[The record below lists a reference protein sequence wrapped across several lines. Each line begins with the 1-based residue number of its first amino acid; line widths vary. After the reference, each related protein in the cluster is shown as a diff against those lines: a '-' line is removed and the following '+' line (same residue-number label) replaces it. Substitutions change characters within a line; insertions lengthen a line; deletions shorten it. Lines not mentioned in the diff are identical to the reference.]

1 MATLPTRRLG
11 WEKGCRPETDHPALW
26 YGRDSVQLCLPPPQ
40 KLTRQLQF
48 QSTESAQSTE
58 DVYSLQP
65 ITLPSE
71 TESAHQLVDI
81 IVIHDFDEKSSANW
95 GYMDLKKI
103 VQLGKRKE
111 LGVVDDLDKPQDR
124 RSHESGRQSAANPSK
139 PGSGTEE
146 TAVALADNN
155 KGELTAERHDGAS
168 HSANDGTPSKPPS
181 RTPSFIEPVPSRYWL
196 QDPDMLPKA
205 LPGAR
210 VLAFTYPTR
219 NLRRLNDDKDVSML
233 DNFIEKAASALLER
247 VLGTNTKVGEL
258 PPIVFVAAGLGGIIV
273 QMALKMVL
281 KKVEQASSAQV
292 SKVDLSEPA
301 NLADMPT
308 ESMAPALDIHRIA
321 DVILLDTP
329 FPKDCR
335 ALKNFPPMTAPCARA
350 TVIAKL
356 MRKLEAGWNSEG
368 IDGIWAQCWDALSRQ
383 EQAVRFAWLYSREPS
398 NAATGAAT
406 NRPPVI
412 TNTWSG
418 DNSSSSAP
426 TLIRILLDR
435 VRRLSNFD
443 GPDDPGYKSVIIHM
457 RESLTL
463 KAASDPNLKY
473 LLKMLLET
481 GTPVNTKDETGVS
494 ILHLAAVAPN
504 PDAVNWLLSR
514 HADTRVRNSR
524 SQTPLHCAI
533 EMFCDR
539 ARCPNDDVALQYR
552 LKTVIEDLL
561 NYTQKS
567 ELHNSRDEL
576 GRTPRDLVRKCRC
589 RAGPETLCRHD
600 QVKDLLDGHRPTIKG
615 GREEESE
622 KPWRCWDQP
631 QRGTSQHKACVRS
644 KASVAAFYSKTAEG
658 PPLGDYEVPSVYDLI
673 YKPHGPAGILSKIVE
688 RFSPSTTAEPPA
700 CRWIHLPANNVR
712 PSQSSPLR
720 NWREANKLNF
730 VGTMGSRMVDHAL
743 LVC

>member
-1 MATLPTRRLG
+1 
-11 WEKGCRPETDHPALW
+11 
-26 YGRDSVQLCLPPPQ
+26 
-40 KLTRQLQF
+40 
-48 QSTESAQSTE
+48 
-58 DVYSLQP
+58 
-65 ITLPSE
+65 
-71 TESAHQLVDI
+71 
-81 IVIHDFDEKSSANW
+81 
-95 GYMDLKKI
+95 MDLRKI
-103 VQLGKRKE
+103 VQLGKRKG

-139 PGSGTEE
+139 PGSGTDE
-146 TAVALADNN
+146 TAVAPADDN
-155 KGELTAERHDGAS
+155 KGEPTSETH
-168 HSANDGTPSKPPS
+168 DGTPSKPPS
-181 RTPSFIEPVPSRYWL
+181 RTPSFVEPVPSCYWL

-210 VLAFTYPTR
+210 VLAFTYPTK
-219 NLRRLNDDKDVSML
+219 NLRWLNDDKDASML
-233 DNFIEKAASALLER
+233 DNFIEKTASALLER
-247 VLGTNTKVGEL
+247 VLEMGSKVSEVTNTKVGEL
-258 PPIVFVAAGLGGIIV
+258 SPIVFVAAGFGGIIV
-273 QMALKMVL
+273 QMALKMML
-281 KKVEQASSAQV
+281 EKVEQASSAKV
-292 SKVDLSEPA
+292 SKVDLSEPS
-301 NLADMPT
+301 NLVDMPAQ
-308 ESMAPALDIHRIA
+308 SIALVLDIRRVV
-321 DVILLDTP
+321 DVIFLDTP
-329 FPKDCR
+329 FPKDGR

-356 MRKLEAGWNSEG
+356 MRKLEAGWDSKG
-368 IDGIWAQCWDALSRQ
+368 IDGIWVQCWDALSRR
-383 EQAVRFAWLYSREPS
+383 EKAVRLAWLYSRDPS

-406 NRPPVI
+406 NRRRPII
-412 TNTWSG
+412 TNTSSDG
-418 DNSSSSAP
+418 NSSSSAL

-463 KAASDPNLKY
+463 RAASDPNLKY

-494 ILHLAAVAPN
+494 ILQLAAAAPN

-533 EMFCDR
+533 EMFCDKT
-539 ARCPNDDVALQYR
+539 RCPDDDVVLQSR

-561 NYTQKS
+561 NHTQKS